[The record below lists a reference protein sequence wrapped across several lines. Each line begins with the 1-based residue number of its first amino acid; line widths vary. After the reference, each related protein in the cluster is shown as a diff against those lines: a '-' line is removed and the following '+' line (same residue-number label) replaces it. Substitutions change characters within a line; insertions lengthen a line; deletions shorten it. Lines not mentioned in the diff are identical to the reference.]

1 MPMVGSDG
9 KIFALMFPNALDKG
23 YYIVVGETL
32 ALLASDWRIQ
42 PLFDRQISYEV
53 VWILECD
60 GQRNG

>member
-9 KIFALMFPNALDKG
+9 KIFDLMFPNALDKG

-42 PLFDRQISYEV
+42 PLFD
-53 VWILECD
+53 
-60 GQRNG
+60 